1 MPDTVFEHLTDEMLL
16 CIKES
21 AYVNQK
27 VLDVI
32 RLFRETHMKK
42 EEL

>member
-1 MPDTVFEHLTDEMLL
+1 MPDIVFEHLTDEMLL

-32 RLFRETHMKK
+32 RLFRETCVKK

>member
-1 MPDTVFEHLTDEMLL
+1 MPDIVFEHLTDEMLL

-21 AYVNQK
+21 VYMNQK

-32 RLFRETHMKK
+32 RLFRETCVTK